1 MDVLAVLTQ
10 CSFAKDFGLVLAMLM
25 HHSGGDPFVVREAD
39 AAEVA
44 DDEYDDDG
52 DAQARARTREAALA
66 DMRRFE
72 RPLIGLMP
80 VPPAWAAI
88 YERRPE
94 DLLDPCTNIAVATA
108 QLSAYERRCAG
119 RRDPRSCALHAYAQ
133 EIEAL
138 LFELEV
144 LDALAQ
150 DNPPRTAP
158 AVIETSTIVGA
169 DPLVSGTPSRGDI
182 GGMFVFTTPVPVP
195 VPAPE
200 PQPAPKPSATNAS
213 KPAGKQP
220 AKATR

>member
-1 MDVLAVLTQ
+1 VDVLAVLSQ
-10 CSFAKDFGLVLAMLM
+10 CNFAKDFGLVLAMLM

-44 DDEYDDDG
+44 DDEYGDAG
-52 DAQARARTREAALA
+52 DAQARARTRDAALA

-133 EIEAL
+133 EIDAL

-158 AVIETSTIVGA
+158 AVIDTSTIVGA

-182 GGMFVFTTPVPVP
+182 GGMFVFTTPA
-195 VPAPE
+195 PAAE
-200 PQPAPKPSATNAS
+200 PQPTAKPNVTKTSNS
-213 KPAGKQP
+213 AGKQP